1 MAGDTFVTRNAGAVG
16 PNATALNTTITENH
30 NNASLSDVDLSALAP
45 QLGLLKQAMKA
56 EAEGTS
62 QFEAVAA
69 ISAAEDAAQKDD
81 RSTTIARLKAAG
93 NWAFETATKIG
104 VSVAA
109 EALKNALGMR

>member
-62 QFEAVAA
+62 QFKAAPRIFAAVAR
-69 ISAAEDAAQKDD
+69 AQQAN
-81 RSTTIARLKAAG
+81 RPTPIARLKAAG